1 MLLQDFLL
9 VALFSPLSTYADQIA
24 ITDLPL
30 YNEAT
35 IDVRDCVYTEQSDF
49 ISTYGCTVTDPAEC
63 LCSNATSSYH
73 VASAISSCIEELVDW
88 DMGRSEI
95 ITATEIFASY
105 CLTNA
110 GISARDQ
117 TLLQDFA
124 LYSRAPANLGF
135 CAKSISSSYS
145 TALGCDFYT
154 PAECLCGD
162 SQTSTMIQSAML
174 SCASDE
180 LNTPQLVASTITE
193 LWSSYCSANLAT
205 TATRSIEAV
214 TTEPGSA
221 ATAAASSAA
230 PSAAPS
236 TPMNT
241 ATGTQSGSSTFPTAK
256 PPTSGSASSSS
267 SSSGSGLSLGAEIGL
282 AVGCAFGAALLTTIA
297 TWWKPAQAR
306 RATQQNL
313 KPHKLAAT
321 LAPRPDPIGQIAD
334 VIPFFN
340 TKVNTALP
348 TLRPSAPTL
357 HLIHYM
363 PPPWILTSP
372 ASRGIGLHLT
382 RHLLRTTPLPI
393 IATARTDLSGTR
405 ARILDGLDVDPQRL
419 EVLQLDV
426 TDERTISLAASHCRA
441 RFPDTYLH
449 LAFCL
454 PGILHPEKAPAQI
467 EHAHALETFQ
477 INTLG
482 PLLLA
487 KHFLPFLPRK
497 ATALYTPAPPSTTSA
512 APSPLA
518 PAATFALMS
527 ARVGS
532 IADNAAG
539 GWYSYRAS
547 KAAVN
552 QLVKSFDIYL
562 RQSAGAK
569 ARCVG
574 LHPGTV
580 RTGLSREFWKSTPSG
595 KLFEPEWVAERLV
608 EVVRGVGPEGRG
620 RCWDWK
626 GEEIPP

>member
-1 MLLQDFLL
+1 MPRPCSYIRKMLLQDFLL

-236 TPMNT
+236 TPMSKRPSASLDSHANHHVLDT

-256 PPTSGSASSSS
+256 PSTSGSASSSS

-297 TWWKPAQAR
+297 TWWKPAQVGR
-306 RATQQNL
+306 FVTCGLWPR
-313 KPHKLAAT
+313 KLVDT
-321 LAPRPDPIGQIAD
+321 
-334 VIPFFN
+334 
-340 TKVNTALP
+340 
-348 TLRPSAPTL
+348 
-357 HLIHYM
+357 H
-363 PPPWILTSP
+363 
-372 ASRGIGLHLT
+372 
-382 RHLLRTTPLPI
+382 
-393 IATARTDLSGTR
+393 TARAQMTHIFTGHFR
-405 ARILDGLDVDPQRL
+405 
-419 EVLQLDV
+419 
-426 TDERTISLAASHCRA
+426 
-441 RFPDTYLH
+441 
-449 LAFCL
+449 
-454 PGILHPEKAPAQI
+454 PG
-467 EHAHALETFQ
+467 
-477 INTLG
+477 
-482 PLLLA
+482 
-487 KHFLPFLPRK
+487 
-497 ATALYTPAPPSTTSA
+497 
-512 APSPLA
+512 PSPHVQYA
-518 PAATFALMS
+518 
-527 ARVGS
+527 
-532 IADNAAG
+532 
-539 GWYSYRAS
+539 
-547 KAAVN
+547 
-552 QLVKSFDIYL
+552 
-562 RQSAGAK
+562 
-569 ARCVG
+569 
-574 LHPGTV
+574 
-580 RTGLSREFWKSTPSG
+580 
-595 KLFEPEWVAERLV
+595 
-608 EVVRGVGPEGRG
+608 
-620 RCWDWK
+620 
-626 GEEIPP
+626 